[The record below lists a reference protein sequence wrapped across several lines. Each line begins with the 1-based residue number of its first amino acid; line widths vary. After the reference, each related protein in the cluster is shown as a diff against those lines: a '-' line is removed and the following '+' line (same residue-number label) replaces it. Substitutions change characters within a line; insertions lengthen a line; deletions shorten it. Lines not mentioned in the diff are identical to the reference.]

1 MEILGGSADYENKFT
16 VFTDGSALNNKSEAP
31 AGWAVYIPRVKKL
44 LSKPMI
50 GTNNQAELEA
60 MRYAL
65 WFIKMHLPEYKI
77 EDKMI
82 YVFSDSE
89 YVINTLNNKW
99 KAKEN
104 LAKIK
109 VCRMLVQDM
118 VENGY
123 NIEFIHAKAHTKKKD
138 FISLNNDIVDQE
150 ARRRANE
157 MKGMINNKD
166 GGLDKKAWIPDN
178 EQWDEAFL
186 SY

>member
-1 MEILGGSADYENKFT
+1 MISGGVVNYENKFT
-16 VFTDGSALNNKSEAP
+16 VFTDGSALNNKAEAP

-65 WFIKMHLPEYKI
+65 WYIGNHMMEYKV
-77 EDKMI
+77 EDRMI
-82 YVFSDSE
+82 YIFSDSE

-109 VCRMLVQDM
+109 VCKALVQKLS
-118 VENGY
+118 ENGY
-123 NIEFIHAKAHTKKKD
+123 NVEFIHAKAHTKKKD
-138 FISLNNDIVDQE
+138 FISLNNDIVITHRE
-150 ARRRANE
+150 TSLN
-157 MKGMINNKD
+157 
-166 GGLDKKAWIPDN
+166 
-178 EQWDEAFL
+178 
-186 SY
+186 S